1 MYKVLWFDDEHETLE
16 DIKENCLLKDI
27 ELIGFGNAKDGIKAL
42 NENYLKFDSVLL
54 DGMFFNAPEQSG
66 DVDDSAFGEVAIAL
80 SNLKAQGI
88 IMPWFVYSGQKNFV
102 KERSS
107 LINLLT
113 TQAFANGKVFD
124 KSLDED
130 LMELCAEIKKS
141 VNNQEITQL
150 KHKYPNAFLVCN
162 DNYLGSKEFARV
174 LQLIEDIENPENIS
188 NQQDALS
195 PMRKILEA
203 IFKKL
208 NNIGIIPDEIQNG
221 KGVINGASIFLSG
234 SNKDYNYKEEL
245 IHPVIA
251 ESMRHLIGLTQDAS
265 HNEGNKLYADT
276 YLVKTSNTYLY
287 RSLCYSMLEVLD
299 YLKPFID
306 NNSEKVKNLSKW
318 EKIQKSTNLSGSWI
332 KGVITR
338 IAENG
343 YGTFQPDN
351 GSPSLSIVPN
361 KMKEYALIE
370 SQNMEVT
377 TEPSSC
383 GTKTYIKEIKKVD

>member
-1 MYKVLWFDDEHETLE
+1 MYKVLWFDDEYETLE

-54 DGMFFNAPEQSG
+54 DGMFFNAPEQFG

-107 LINLLT
+107 LIDLLT

-141 VNNQEITQL
+141 ANNQEITQL
-150 KHKYPNAFLVCN
+150 KHKYPNAFLLCN

-174 LQLIEDIENPENIS
+174 LQLIKDIENPENIS
-188 NQQDALS
+188 NQQDALL
-195 PMRKILEA
+195 PMRKVLEA

-208 NNIGIIPDEIQNG
+208 NSIGLIPDEIKNG
-221 KGVINGASIFLSG
+221 SGAINGASFFLAG
-234 SNKDYNYKEEL
+234 NNKDYNYKEEL

-251 ESMRHLIGLTQDAS
+251 ESIRHLLGLTQDAS
-265 HNEGNKLYADT
+265 HNEGSKLGADT
-276 YLVKTSNTYLY
+276 YLSDSINSYLY
-287 RSLCYSMLEVLD
+287 QSLCFSLLEVLE
-299 YLKPFID
+299 YIKPFLD
-306 NNSEKVKNLSKW
+306 SNSDKKINQSKW
-318 EKIQKSTNLSGSWI
+318 ELKETVFNSDDFVKGKITK
-332 KGVITR
+332 V
-338 IAENG
+338 AENG
-343 YGTFQPDN
+343 KGTFESIQ
-351 GSPSLSIVPN
+351 LSSTISVRLDL
-361 KMKEYALIE
+361 MKEYKLKEGSLITI
-370 SQNMEVT
+370 T
-377 TEPSSC
+377 TKPGSS
-383 GTKTYIKEIKKVD
+383 KTSKFINEIMKVH